1 MRINALFISVLTGAS
16 MAVTAQQQPTQPSS
30 QWRGSNRDGVYNEK
44 GLLKEWAEQGPQLLW
59 ESLEAG
65 KGYSSPVI
73 VGDRVYLTGLNADEN
88 REVFA
93 AFALADGKK
102 IYETEFGSPWTGSY
116 PETRTTPAIID
127 GKSYVISG
135 SGEIACID
143 IADGKTVWTVD
154 GGKKYERKAGNWGTS
169 ECPLVFD
176 NKVIYTPGGDKTTM
190 VALDALTGE
199 TVWESPSLGDVGA
212 YVSPLLIS
220 YNGKR
225 QIVGSTGVN
234 VIGVNPETG
243 DIEWKFDDWKEP
255 PREQR
260 RPPQGDRPAQGDR
273 AQQGAQQGAPPQGE
287 RPQGSGRPQGGAP
300 RGPQGKIAP
309 NTPLYKDGYIF
320 FSQGYNMGA
329 FMLKLND
336 DLKGV
341 TLAWKNEEL
350 DTHIGGYVLIDNV
363 IYGSNW
369 INNGQGNWLAL
380 DWDTG
385 KTLYDNSWEGGSSK
399 GSVIAADGMLYC
411 YDEKRG
417 MVGLVKPLKD
427 KFEVVSQFRINKGEG
442 PHWAHPVVSG
452 GVLYIRHG
460 SALMAFKVG

>member
-1 MRINALFISVLTGAS
+1 MRYRELIICVLAVAS
-16 MAVTAQQQPTQPSS
+16 TAVVAQRLPSS
-30 QWRGSNRDGVYNEK
+30 QWRGSNRDGVYEEK
-44 GLLKEWAEQGPQLLW
+44 GLQKEWSQSGPQLLW
-59 ESLEAG
+59 ETLEVG

-73 VGDRVYLTGLNADEN
+73 VGERLYVTGLNADEN

-93 AFALADGKK
+93 AFSIADGKK
-102 IYETEFGSPWTGSY
+102 LYETEFGSPWSGSY
-116 PETRTTPAIID
+116 PETRTTPSIID
-127 GKSYVISG
+127 GKAYMISG
-135 SGEIACID
+135 SGEIVCITA
-143 IADGKTVWTVD
+143 ADGKILWTVD
-154 GGKKYERKAGNWGTS
+154 GGNKFARKTGNWGTS

-176 NKVIYTPGGDKTTM
+176 NKVIYTPSGDKTTM
-190 VALDALTGE
+190 VALDASTGE

-212 YVSPLLIS
+212 YVSPLLIT

-225 QIVGSTGVN
+225 QIVGITGVN

-243 DIEWKFDDWKEP
+243 AIEWKFDDWKEP

-260 RPPQGDRPAQGDR
+260 RPPQGGGQ
-273 AQQGAQQGAPPQGE
+273 
-287 RPQGSGRPQGGAP
+287 GRPP

-309 NTPLYKDGYIF
+309 NTPLYKDGYVF
-320 FSQGYNMGA
+320 FSQGYNTGS

-341 TLAWKNEEL
+341 TLAWKNDTL

-369 INNGQGNWLAL
+369 INNGQGNWVAL
-380 DWDTG
+380 DWTTG
-385 KTLYDNSWEGGSSK
+385 KTLYDNTWAGGSSK

-427 KFEVVSQFRINKGEG
+427 RFEVVSQFRIEKGEG
-442 PHWAHPVVSG
+442 PHWAHPVVSN
-452 GVLYIRHG
+452 GVLFIRHG
-460 SALMAFKVG
+460 SALMAYKI

>member
-1 MRINALFISVLTGAS
+1 VLLLSVLTSAW
-16 MAVTAQQQPTQPSS
+16 AIVTGQQQTSS
-30 QWRGSNRDGVYNEK
+30 QWRGTNRDGVYNES
-44 GLLKEWAEQGPQLLW
+44 GLLKEWSQDGPKLIW
-59 ESLEAG
+59 ETLEAG
-65 KGYSSPVI
+65 KGYSSPVV
-73 VGDRVYLTGLNADEN
+73 VGDRLYVTGMNADEN

-93 AFALADGKK
+93 AFSLADGTKV
-102 IYETEFGSPWTGSY
+102 YETEFGSPWTGSY
-116 PETRTTPAIID
+116 PETRTTPAITN
-127 GKSYVISG
+127 GKAYVISG
-135 SGEIACID
+135 SGEIVCIA

-154 GGKKYERKAGNWGTS
+154 GGKKFERKTGNWGTS

-190 VALDALTGE
+190 VALDASTGE

-212 YVSPLLIS
+212 YVSPLLIT
-220 YNGKR
+220 YKGKR
-225 QIVGSTGVN
+225 QIVGSTGIN

-243 DIEWKFDDWKEP
+243 EIEWKFDDWKEP

-260 RPPQGDRPAQGDR
+260 VPPPGGGQGGGQGTPPQGV
-273 AQQGAQQGAPPQGE
+273 QQQANTQQAPPQGE
-287 RPQGSGRPQGGAP
+287 RPRGNRQQGGSP

-320 FSQGYNMGA
+320 FSQGYNMGSY
-329 FMLKLND
+329 MLKLSD
-336 DLKGV
+336 DLKDV
-341 TLAWKNEEL
+341 TLAWKNEDL

-380 DWDTG
+380 DWATG
-385 KTLYDNSWEGGSSK
+385 KTLYDNSWAGGSSK

-417 MVGLVKPLKD
+417 MVGLVKPSKD
-427 KFEVVSQFRINKGEG
+427 KFDVVSQFRIEKGEG
-442 PHWAHPVVSG
+442 PHWAHPVVYN

-460 SALMAFKVG
+460 SALMAYKIKT